1 MAYRPTEKTL
11 ARKAAVRDSLLAA
24 ALACVARDG
33 FNGLTIAAVAQQAGM
48 ATGAVYKHFE
58 SKAHL
63 CAAVFCLAT
72 EKEVAMVRA
81 AATGD
86 GTPAQRL
93 HHAIAV
99 FAERALRGRR
109 LAYALIAE
117 PVDTLVDVE
126 RLRFRHA
133 YAEIFQQLVEDGMGC
148 GAFVPQLAPVSAA
161 ALVGVIS
168 EALVGPL
175 SWQRGGATEPATA
188 AEPADAACATAT
200 ALVAAIQAFC
210 LRAVGANTALRH

>member
-11 ARKAAVRDSLLAA
+11 ARKAAVRDGLLAA
-24 ALACVARDG
+24 ALTRVASEG
-33 FNGLTIAAVAQQAGM
+33 FVGLTIAGVAQQAGM

-63 CAAVFCLAT
+63 CAEVFRLAT

-81 AATGD
+81 AATGA
-86 GTPAQRL
+86 GTPTQRL
-93 HHAIAV
+93 RDAIAV
-99 FAERALRGRR
+99 FAQRALRGRR

-126 RLRFRHA
+126 RLRFRRA
-133 YAEIFQQLVEDGMGC
+133 YAGIFQLLVEDGMR
-148 GAFVPQLAPVSAA
+148 AAEFAPQDAELSAA
-161 ALVGVIS
+161 GLVGVIS

-175 SWQRGGATEPATA
+175 SWHRDGQEDPP
-188 AEPADAACATAT
+188 AEPLIT
-200 ALVAAIQAFC
+200 AIQAFC
-210 LRAVGANTALRH
+210 LRAVGAAPPHRFSSI

>member
-11 ARKAAVRDSLLAA
+11 ARKAAVRDGLLAA
-24 ALACVARDG
+24 ALARVASDG
-33 FNGLTIAAVAQQAGM
+33 FNGLTIAGVAQHAGM

-63 CAAVFCLAT
+63 CAEVFCLAT
-72 EKEVAMVRA
+72 EREVAMVRE
-81 AATGD
+81 AATGAGD
-86 GTPAQRL
+86 PAHRL
-93 HHAIAV
+93 RNAIAV

-133 YAEIFQQLVEDGMGC
+133 YAEIFQQLVEDGIRC
-148 GAFVPQLAPVSAA
+148 SDFALQDAELSAA

-175 SWQRGGATEPATA
+175 SWQREGQAPQSPAV
-188 AEPADAACATAT
+188 
-200 ALVAAIQAFC
+200 LVAAIQAFC
-210 LRAVGANTALRH
+210 LRAVGASSS

>member
-33 FNGLTIAAVAQQAGM
+33 FNGLTIAAVAQQAGI

-58 SKAHL
+58 SKAQL
-63 CAAVFCLAT
+63 CAQVFCLAT

-81 AATGD
+81 AATGT

-93 HHAIAV
+93 RNAIAV

-133 YAEIFQQLVEDGMGC
+133 YAEIFQRVVEDGMAC
-148 GAFVPQLAPVSAA
+148 AAFVPQQADLSAA

-175 SWQRGGATEPATA
+175 SWQRDGQASAPTEP
-188 AEPADAACATAT
+188 
-200 ALVAAIQAFC
+200 LIAAIQAFC
-210 LRAVGANTALRH
+210 LRAVGAE

>member
-1 MAYRPTEKTL
+1 MAYRHTEKTL
-11 ARKAAVRDSLLAA
+11 ARKAAVKEGLLVGALALVAEGGFGALTVAA
-24 ALACVARDG
+24 A
-33 FNGLTIAAVAQQAGM
+33 AQQAGM

-58 SKAHL
+58 SKAAL
-63 CAAVFCLAT
+63 CAEVFRRAT

-81 AATGD
+81 AAVGH
-86 GTPAQRL
+86 GTAPERL
-93 HHAIAV
+93 GHAVAT

-117 PVDTLVDVE
+117 PVDPLVDVE

-133 YAEIFQQLVEDGMGC
+133 YADIFQSLVEDGIRTGVF
-148 GAFVPQLAPVSAA
+148 AAQTPSVSAA

-175 SWQRGGATEPATA
+175 SWQHDYQAPAA
-188 AEPADAACATAT
+188 QAP
-200 ALVAAIQAFC
+200 LIAAIQSFC
-210 LRAVGANTALRH
+210 LRAVGASGP

>member
-11 ARKAAVRDSLLAA
+11 ARKAAVRDGLLAA
-24 ALACVARDG
+24 ALACVVRDG

-81 AATGD
+81 AATGA

-133 YAEIFQQLVEDGMGC
+133 YAEIFQQLVEDGMAC
-148 GAFVPQLAPVSAA
+148 NAFVPQDAAVSAA

-175 SWQRGGATEPATA
+175 SWQREAVAQPTPA
-188 AEPADAACATAT
+188 AEPADAAAT

-210 LRAVGANTALRH
+210 LRAVGASAVDAA

>member
-1 MAYRPTEKTL
+1 MAYRHTEKTL
-11 ARKAAVRDSLLAA
+11 ARKAAVKEGLLVGALALVAEGGFGALTVAA
-24 ALACVARDG
+24 A
-33 FNGLTIAAVAQQAGM
+33 AQQAGM

-58 SKAHL
+58 SKAAL
-63 CAAVFCLAT
+63 SAEVFRRAT

-81 AATGD
+81 AAGGH
-86 GTPAQRL
+86 GTAPERL
-93 HHAIAV
+93 GHAVAT

-117 PVDTLVDVE
+117 PVDPLVDVE

-133 YAEIFQQLVEDGMGC
+133 YADIFQSLVEDGIRTGVF
-148 GAFVPQLAPVSAA
+148 AAQTPSVSAA

-175 SWQRGGATEPATA
+175 SWQHDYQAPAA
-188 AEPADAACATAT
+188 QAP
-200 ALVAAIQAFC
+200 LIAAIQSFC
-210 LRAVGANTALRH
+210 LRAVGASGP